1 MDAVVIAKAP
11 VCVPLGGEM
20 GDLTGF
26 YERSGGPVICAAT
39 GYSVFAYL
47 APSRFDGVHVT
58 FAGRHVLSGEVSDGG
73 GGSSAQLQLLHSIV
87 QRFGSIGSQQVF
99 VASQFPQVGTMLQ
112 GSLAV
117 ATLKAIAF
125 RCGLDLEPQAL
136 AQLACDVGA
145 STFGANQ
152 ADYLHYAAAL
162 GGLHAVSRSSGK
174 VIAERLRMS
183 AETKGQLERRLMVFV
198 TLNHGGASPGLRALS
213 GNHRHTRR
221 TTEPQLEP
229 LKELVW
235 AVRSELERGDLDA
248 FGGLLHRLW
257 VARNAVIECN
267 SFLVQCYESALT
279 AGALGGTTTD
289 GADGG
294 CLVLYC
300 PDDRQADV
308 TGKLATYGL
317 ERWPLALEEE
327 GVYAIQG
334 VPWSRSE
341 TGSPAAWLQ
350 PFASSSAPFTHGE
363 RA

>member
-20 GDLTGF
+20 GDLTGL
-26 YERSGGPVICAAT
+26 YERSGGPVLSAAT

-47 APSRFDGVHVT
+47 APSRFYGVHVT
-58 FAGRHVLSGEVSDGG
+58 FAGRHVLSGDISDEGG
-73 GGSSAQLQLLHSIV
+73 TAGAQLELLHSIV
-87 QRFGSIGSQQVF
+87 RRFGSIGSQQIF
-99 VASQFPQVGTMLQ
+99 VASQFPQVSPMLQ

-145 STFGANQ
+145 STFGDGQ
-152 ADYLHYAAAL
+152 VEHIHYAAAL
-162 GGLHAVSRSSGK
+162 GGLHAVTWSSGK
-174 VIAERLRMS
+174 VIVERLGVS
-183 AETKGQLERRLMVFV
+183 AEVKRQLEQRLMVFV
-198 TLNHGGASPGLRALS
+198 TSNYGGAPPGLRALS
-213 GNHRHTRR
+213 GNHRHSRR
-221 TTEPQLEP
+221 TMEPHLDS

-235 AVRSELERGDLDA
+235 AIRSELERGDLDT
-248 FGGLLHRLW
+248 FGQLLHRLW
-257 VARNAVIECN
+257 VARNAVVEYN
-267 SFLVQCYESALT
+267 SFLVQCYESALS
-279 AGALGGTTTD
+279 AGALGGTMTD

-350 PFASSSAPFTHGE
+350 PFASSSAPFTQREH
-363 RA
+363 A

>member
-11 VCVPLGGEM
+11 VCVPLVGEM
-20 GDLTGF
+20 GELTAL

-47 APSRFDGVHVT
+47 APSPFGGVHVT
-58 FAGRHVLSGEVSDGG
+58 FAGRHVLSGEIPQEGNRA
-73 GGSSAQLQLLHSIV
+73 SAQLELLHSIV
-87 QRFGSIGSQQVF
+87 QRFGSIGSLQIF
-99 VASQFPQVGTMLQ
+99 VASQFPEVGAMLQ
-112 GSLAV
+112 GSLAI
-117 ATLKAIAF
+117 AALKAIAF

-136 AQLACDVGA
+136 AQLACDVGS
-145 STFGANQ
+145 STSGPDQPN
-152 ADYLHYAAAL
+152 YIHYAAAL
-162 GGLHAVSRSSGK
+162 GGLHAVTRSSGK
-174 VIAERLRMS
+174 IIAERLNVSVEVKR
-183 AETKGQLERRLMVFV
+183 QLERRLMVFV
-198 TLNHGGASPGLRALS
+198 TLNHSSNPPGLRALS
-213 GNHRHTRR
+213 GNHRRAHQTA
-221 TTEPQLEP
+221 EPHLKP

-235 AVRSELERGDLDA
+235 AVRSELEQGDLDT
-248 FGGLLHRLW
+248 FGRLLHRSW
-257 VARNAVIECN
+257 VARNAVVACN
-267 SFLVQCYESALT
+267 SFLAQCYESALS

-294 CLVLYC
+294 CLIVYC
-300 PDDRQADV
+300 PEDRQADV

-350 PFASSSAPFTHGE
+350 PFASSSAPFAQTEH
-363 RA
+363 A